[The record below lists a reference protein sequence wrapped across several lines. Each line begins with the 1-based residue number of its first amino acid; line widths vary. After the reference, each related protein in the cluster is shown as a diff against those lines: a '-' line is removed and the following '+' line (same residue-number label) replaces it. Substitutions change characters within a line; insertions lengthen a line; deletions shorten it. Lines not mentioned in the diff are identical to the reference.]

1 MMNDDN
7 SAMNGDNM
15 ESMGEAGYGGGQN
28 QGGGEE
34 EVYTGHTEREVAFK
48 LLAAHALVDRDFY
61 WFLRKDPVAAAA
73 SLHMVLDESD
83 YEYLRGLATETGPGV
98 DWERIDALVD
108 DAREALHAP
117 TVVRSLW

>member
-1 MMNDDN
+1 MNDDN

-15 ESMGEAGYGGGQN
+15 SAMGGGTD
-28 QGGGEE
+28 GGAGEG

-61 WFLRKDPVAAAA
+61 LLLRKDPEAAAA
-73 SLHMVLDESD
+73 SLHMVLDDTD

-98 DWERIDALVD
+98 EWERVDALADEVRD
-108 DAREALHAP
+108 ALHAQ

>member
-1 MMNDDN
+1 MYDN
-7 SAMNGDNM
+7 NEATNGDNM
-15 ESMGEAGYGGGQN
+15 AAMGGG
-28 QGGGEE
+28 GDDGVVEE

-48 LLAAHALVDRDFY
+48 LLAAHALVDKEFY

-98 DWERIDALVD
+98 EWERIDAMVD
-108 DAREALHAP
+108 EAREALHAG